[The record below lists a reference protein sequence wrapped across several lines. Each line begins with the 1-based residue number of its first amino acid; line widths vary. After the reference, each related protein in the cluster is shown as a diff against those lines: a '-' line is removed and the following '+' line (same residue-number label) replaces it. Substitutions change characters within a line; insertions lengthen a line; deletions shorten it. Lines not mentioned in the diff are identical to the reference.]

1 MKHCFRFLASF
12 SKEEEIFFWT
22 LEQSECLH
30 LSQVLRLKPGDQIE
44 VFDGKGHYALATI
57 ETVQGKTLA
66 IAVSSDIQKEIPSE
80 KKKAIAIASL
90 KKQTMEDLLPSL
102 VELGLSEIHIFSQEK
117 TEKYLFSEKIIDRYE
132 KIILSACKQAKR
144 NFLPELN
151 FWRDKKDLG
160 LFLQKN
166 YEKLF
171 LLSPHGRRFD
181 LSKDFEF
188 QTICHIIGSEAGLSA
203 EEESFFLTLGA
214 SERSLG
220 SFVLRAYTAAIA
232 ASSLFL

>member
-12 SKEEEIFFWT
+12 EKEEDKYLWT
-22 LEQSECLH
+22 LDSSECH
-30 LSQVLRLKPGDQIE
+30 HVSQVLRLKPGDQIE
-44 VFDGKGHYALATI
+44 VFNGKGHYALATL
-57 ETVQGKTLA
+57 EKVEGKTLA
-66 IAVSSDIQKEIPSE
+66 LAVSSEVQKEIPSG
-80 KKKAIAIASL
+80 KRKALAIASL

-117 TEKYLFSEKIIDRYE
+117 TEKYLFSEKVIDRYE

-144 NFLPELN
+144 NFLPELKL
-151 FWRDKKDLG
+151 WRDKKDLG

-166 YEKLF
+166 YEKIF
-171 LLSPHGRRFD
+171 LLSPCGERFN
-181 LSKDFEF
+181 LTKDFEF

-232 ASSLFL
+232 VTSLFL